1 MKKIS
6 LLIAGCIAL
15 SSCYKLD
22 TNPYSQ
28 VSASTFWQNE
38 DQALAGVLGCY
49 NDLKK
54 EATFG
59 LQFSYDGLTDIGLG
73 YDPGFGRSD
82 QRYFYGPFVN
92 YCG

>member
-22 TNPYSQ
+22 TTPYSQ

-54 EATFG
+54 KPPSAYNF
-59 LQFSYDGLTDIGLG
+59 LTMDLPISAWAMIL
-73 YDPGFGRSD
+73 RAWA
-82 QRYFYGPFVN
+82 R
-92 YCG
+92 